1 MTLLDANR
9 SGEPLWSSTLT
20 RMCELLIGLA
30 TMIVVGIDDERAN
43 AVVVSLKSDSYRL
56 KDRDRGRVPT
66 DDAA

>member
-1 MTLLDANR
+1 
-9 SGEPLWSSTLT
+9 
-20 RMCELLIGLA
+20 MCELLIGLPA
-30 TMIVVGIDDERAN
+30 INVLGIDDERDD